1 MGALIPTTL
10 CRVLPG
16 STVGKAWAGLEMG
29 RELTY
34 EAAAQPRF
42 GDGAIVRVA
51 AQVELLIQ
59 VQALELALGSGKVRS
74 GKQTGWK

>member
-1 MGALIPTTL
+1 
-10 CRVLPG
+10 
-16 STVGKAWAGLEMG
+16 MG

-42 GDGAIVRVA
+42 GDGAVVRVA

-59 VQALELALGSGKVRS
+59 VQALELALGSGEVRN
-74 GKQTGWK
+74 GKQAGWSGAGAGDTGMG